1 MKPIMKTEYF
11 LVQLAIFVLA
21 FSCVQCWNQ
30 DELDMYD
37 LIEELGMKPN
47 FYEILGLS
55 EVSRYLFF
63 KGLFLLKG

>member
-1 MKPIMKTEYF
+1 MKVECF

-21 FSCVQCWNQ
+21 FNSVWCWNQ

-55 EVSRYLFF
+55 EVSGNLFF
-63 KGLFLLKG
+63 KGRLWGLKG